1 MLHQWL
7 FKLHWQLDDEVVFI
21 CVFFGRKMDDHW
33 HKIVC
38 LCLNLTAYMLHNSC
52 KRHPFPSG
60 TGAVAMNFCLAGVF
74 ENATVE
80 CGSSVGVNPQVPNL
94 KMFLALLYGCC
105 KKSILE
111 LNVTKH
117 VCDITINIKQHLEIK
132 LDLWHYFGASDTWLL
147 FFIR

>member
-21 CVFFGRKMDDHW
+21 CFLWQEDGWSLTKDCM
-33 HKIVC
+33 
-38 LCLNLTAYMLHNSC
+38 LCFNLTAYMLNNSC

-60 TGAVAMNFCLAGVF
+60 TGTVAMNFCLAGVI
-74 ENATVE
+74 ENATIE
-80 CGSSVGVNPQVPNL
+80 CGNSVGVNPQVPNL
-94 KMFLALLYGCC
+94 KMFLAFLYGCC
-105 KKSILE
+105 KNILE

-132 LDLWHYFGASDTWLL
+132 SYLWHYFGASDIWFL